1 MNFVI
6 DSGNTLAKWAVFNKT
21 ELIETDQSTG
31 FDQKI
36 FDGVFDKYTIDSV
49 IVSDVS
55 GRTNSMIPLLERNRL
70 LVKMSPSVATPIK
83 IKYASKETLGSD
95 RIAAAVAAN
104 ALFPENNTLVIQTGT
119 CITYEI
125 INEKGEYLGGA
136 ISPGLDIRLKA
147 LNTFTAHLPLV
158 KKEKIDFLVG
168 DSTQNSILSGVINGC
183 IAEADGIIDR
193 YKEIFPELKVVL
205 SGGDTFF
212 FDKRLKNRIFAT
224 ANLVL
229 TGLNIILE
237 HNK

>member
-1 MNFVI
+1 MNLVI
-6 DSGNTLAKWAVFNKT
+6 DSGNTLSKWAVFDKM
-21 ELIETDQSTG
+21 EMIESHKSINLDQR
-31 FDQKI
+31 I
-36 FDGVFDKYTIDSV
+36 LEEVFARYSVDAV

-55 GRTNSMIPLLERNRL
+55 GNTDSLLHFLEQNRKL
-70 LVKMSPSVATPIK
+70 IRMSASTATPVK
-83 IKYASKETLGSD
+83 IKYASKKSLGSD
-95 RIAAAVAAN
+95 RIAAAVAGN
-104 ALFPENNTLVIQTGT
+104 AIFPQNNTLVIQTGT
-119 CITYEI
+119 CLTYEI
-125 INEKGEYLGGA
+125 INHKGEYLGGG
-136 ISPGLDIRLKA
+136 ISPGLEMRLKA

-158 KKEKIDFLVG
+158 KKEKIDFLIG
-168 DSTQNSILSGVINGC
+168 NSTQNSILSGVINGC

-205 SGGDTFF
+205 GGGDTFF

>member
-1 MNFVI
+1 MNFVL
-6 DSGNTLAKWAVFNKT
+6 DSGNTLIKWAVFDKKELVEWHQTENLNQIKT
-21 ELIETDQSTG
+21 EDM
-31 FDQKI
+31 FA
-36 FDGVFDKYTIDSV
+36 KYPIDAV
-49 IVSDVS
+49 IISDVS
-55 GRTNSMIPLLERNRL
+55 GYTDSLALKLKKNRQL
-70 LVKMSPSVATPIK
+70 IRMSPSVTTPIK
-83 IKYASKETLGSD
+83 IKYASRKTLGSD
-95 RIAAAVAAN
+95 RIAAAVAGN
-104 ALFPENNTLVIQTGT
+104 AMFPENNTLVIQTGT

-136 ISPGLDIRLKA
+136 ISPGLDMRLKA

-158 KKEKIDFLVG
+158 KKEKIDFLIG
-168 DSTQNSILSGVINGC
+168 NSTHNSILSGVINGC

-193 YKEIFPELKVVL
+193 YKKIFPELKVVL